1 MRLKTVQII
10 TFGLLALSF
19 AAAALG
25 YYRAGGFL
33 LAGSV
38 GTLFIWRLLGP
49 KGRLEFFSVRSR
61 WIDLVTIGALFGT
74 LIFLSVIAR

>member
-1 MRLKTVQII
+1 MRLKTVQFL

-19 AAAALG
+19 ASAALG

-38 GTLFIWRLLGP
+38 GTLFVWRLIGP

-61 WIDLVTIGALFGT
+61 WVDLLTIGSLFAALV
-74 LIFLSVIAR
+74 FLSVVAR